1 MQISIGWESAI
12 EYNHDHKLR
21 RAFLQGKLRVR
32 VGLLFLACAVS
43 TACGQLRFAA
53 SGPVILR
60 DGAGSAVFTVTNAGS
75 AAIPLALRTGPF
87 SDDTTQL
94 AIADPKV
101 TFAGASGGALPA
113 IVIPGATVRVNAS
126 ISGLSGASLAGAPLL
141 NGNKDLGRLHA
152 MEADSPL
159 NISVSGDGAFN
170 KELVLTDGDDA
181 ALTLKNDD
189 SEAYPL
195 DWAFQIDGKTM
206 QSGELQLGPHGISR
220 LMITPTDDFYS
231 WRDDV
236 RPSMKEGTLL
246 LALHGPPEVAR
257 ELMPERTLQVNVV
270 LRKLS
275 PVWTSFWSRVF
286 VMVLLLA
293 GGLLSVTGNSVLP
306 NALRKINLRRQLNA
320 LSERTGSISTRV
332 DPHLRELLRL
342 ERKRLDMLLARV
354 WSLSLTAV
362 ETLDEV
368 TTGIERL
375 SKRLKVT
382 ERLDE
387 LRRRLE
393 DVAMT
398 TPPSVTDDIDT
409 KLQTAAGHLHLFALT
424 DEEVNAANGAL
435 DRAYTVL
442 ESLGNTENLA
452 RMIAGNFRDL
462 KVRQK
467 FLPYSYYNDLKTA
480 LPGLFEMLNQP
491 FDDFRNIPR
500 QMIFAIDFGISALQL
515 AFDYAVM
522 RESTAAAVVPA
533 SAGAAP
539 AAGNDGQSARD
550 RLISHQKEL
559 VGLLGT
565 LSWSALRELRALVQE
580 MREGIYERDLLKEIA
595 TPGQAEIVLDPQTV
609 RPYHAVLFSIRFKDA
624 RFNDA
629 SAMRRLS
636 CKWDFPGHLVE
647 QDWKI
652 YHFFK
657 GNEAKRNEEGPDVP
671 VEVIVE
677 SQKPVETSA
686 VPEGKAA
693 RPLRSMLS
701 TTFEIRKGDR
711 SSYSR
716 AFAESVR
723 FLIAFGVTLAALLA
737 GALQELEKLDF
748 LPAVIAILAL
758 GFAADSVKNLLS
770 QSGKRS
776 AA

>member
-1 MQISIGWESAI
+1 MQG
-12 EYNHDHKLR
+12 R
-21 RAFLQGKLRVR
+21 LRVR

-60 DGAGSAVFTVTNAGS
+60 DGAGSAVFTVTNAGNT
-75 AAIPLALRTGPF
+75 AIPLSLRAGPF

-94 AIADPKV
+94 AIGDPKV
-101 TFAGASGGALPA
+101 TFAGASGGPLPA
-113 IVIPGATVRVNAS
+113 VVIPGATVRVNAS
-126 ISGLSGASLAGAPLL
+126 ISGLSGASLAAAPLL
-141 NGNKDLGRLHA
+141 NGSTDLGRLHA
-152 MEADSPL
+152 MEADAPL
-159 NISVSGDGAFN
+159 NISILGSGAFDQQ
-170 KELVLTDGDDA
+170 LVLTDGNDA
-181 ALTLKNDD
+181 ALTLKNED
-189 SEAYPL
+189 SDAYPL
-195 DWAFQIDGKTM
+195 DWAFQVDGKTM
-206 QSGELQLGPHGISR
+206 QSGELQLGPHGSSR
-220 LMITPTDDFYS
+220 LVITPTDDFYS
-231 WRDDV
+231 WKDDV

-257 ELMPERTLQVNVV
+257 ELMPERSLQVNVV

-275 PVWTSFWSRVF
+275 QAWTSFWSRIF
-286 VMVLLLA
+286 VMVLLLV
-293 GGLLSVTGNSVLP
+293 GGLMSVIGNSVLP
-306 NALRKINLRRQLNA
+306 NAVRKINLRRQLNA

-332 DPHLRELLRL
+332 DAHLRGLLRL
-342 ERKRLDMLLARV
+342 ERKRLNMLLART

-368 TTGIERL
+368 ATGIERL
-375 SKRLKVT
+375 SKRVKVV

-398 TPPSVTDDIDT
+398 APPSVTDDIDT
-409 KLQTAAGHLHLFALT
+409 KLQIAAGHLHLFALT
-424 DEEVNAANGAL
+424 DEEVNAANGSM
-435 DRAYTVL
+435 DRAYAAL

-467 FLPYSYYNDLKTA
+467 FLPYSYYNDLKAA

-500 QMIFAIDFGISALQL
+500 QMIFAIDYGIAALQL

-522 RESTAAAVVPA
+522 RESTAATMLPANSGTVPA
-533 SAGAAP
+533 AVS
-539 AAGNDGQSARD
+539 DGESARE
-550 RLISHQKEL
+550 RLVSYQKEL
-559 VGLLGT
+559 VALLGT
-565 LSWSALRELRALVQE
+565 LAWSSLRELRALVQE
-580 MREGIYERDLLKEIA
+580 MREGIYERDVLKEIG

-609 RPYHAVLFSIRFKDA
+609 RPYHPVLFSIRFKDA

-629 SAMRRLS
+629 SAMRRLA
-636 CKWDFPGHLVE
+636 CKWDFPGHLIE

-657 GNEAKRNEEGPDVP
+657 GNEAKYNEEGPGVP

-677 SQKPVETSA
+677 SQKPVDTAA

-693 RPLRSMLS
+693 KPLRSRLA
-701 TTFEIRKGDR
+701 TTFDIRKRER
-711 SSYSR
+711 SPYSR
-716 AFAESVR
+716 AFAEGVR

-770 QSGKRS
+770 QGSKR
-776 AA
+776 AAA